1 MKTTLLFLALC
12 SFYTQA
18 YSAEADKQIATLA
31 QISGKAQ
38 IFTQPSKSPHP
49 EAQKQSATMAFFE
62 GQYYLIKDAKIG
74 DRVGN
79 NNIVRTLP
87 GSQTRVIYDNGDQFY
102 VGSGTAYKIAWND
115 KKEDPAIMNLMYGRL
130 RGVISKE
137 GPRKKLIIRT
147 HAAVMGVRGTD
158 FYIADSGPE
167 GETEVSVL
175 RGAVEVE
182 NSHGKKSQIK
192 TGMSATI
199 HDKTETRE
207 TTREDLGGIQNAST
221 LPTAEDKPN
230 SAILELEKKAIQ
242 VTVKDIETY
251 QPELFKKLSKN
262 MDQINS
268 VQDLNFKAVALVA
281 ETAPPAPLKRR
292 KPKITELKDTDTAD
306 YYDKYFKEQK

>member
-1 MKTTLLFLALC
+1 MKTTLLLLALC
-12 SFYTQA
+12 SYCTQVH
-18 YSAEADKQIATLA
+18 SAEADKQIATLA

-38 IFTQPSKSPHP
+38 IFTQPSKNPHP
-49 EAQKQSATMAFFE
+49 DAQKQSATMAFFE
-62 GQYYLIKDAKIG
+62 GQYYLIKDARVG

-102 VGSGTAYKIAWND
+102 VGSGTAYKIAWNE
-115 KKEDPAIMNLMYGRL
+115 KKEDPAIMKFMYGRL

-137 GPRKKLIIRT
+137 GPRKKLTIRT

-167 GETEVSVL
+167 GETEISVL
-175 RGAVEVE
+175 RGAVDVE
-182 NSHGKKSQIK
+182 TPAGRKSLIK
-192 TGMSATI
+192 TGMSASI
-199 HDKTETRE
+199 HEKTEIRE
-207 TTREDLGGIQNAST
+207 TTKEDLGGIQIAST
-221 LPTAEDKPN
+221 LPTSDIKP
-230 SAILELEKKAIQ
+230 STTILELEKKAIE
-242 VTVKDIETY
+242 VTVKDIQLY
-251 QPELFKKLSKN
+251 QPELFKKLNKN
-262 MDQINS
+262 IDQINS

-292 KPKITELKDTDTAD
+292 KPKITELKETDSAD